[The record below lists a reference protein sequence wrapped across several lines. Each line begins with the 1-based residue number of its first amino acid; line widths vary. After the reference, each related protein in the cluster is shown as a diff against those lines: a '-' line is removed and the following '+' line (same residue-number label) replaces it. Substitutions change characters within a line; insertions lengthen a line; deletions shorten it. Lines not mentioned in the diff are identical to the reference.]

1 MPLLKGEKN
10 IGHNIKEMEEHG
22 HPHKQAVAAALSTAY
37 DDLNTQS
44 KRQAQR
50 EGATMSH
57 DEPYARPVTSMTQSD
72 LNEANKK
79 YWGGE
84 AGNIGPAETEAKAP
98 MLAGT
103 KVVPVYRGAG
113 DQDEKFDD
121 EVSPTQSDPPD
132 SRSNNLLGMPAI
144 AGDAKE
150 DPQGYGSGRQPA
162 GYKPAG
168 SKYNTMNP
176 PPKDPKPAKDDMVEG
191 SEAMEANDAKTPFLS
206 QEKSQLE
213 AHHTKLLG
221 QGYRWRQSAG
231 VTGSKEIR
239 HEYSH
244 KSGAKAKIIES
255 PTGQHRFEGGE

>member
-10 IGHNIKEMEEHG
+10 IGHNIREMEEHG

-37 DDLNTQS
+37 DDLNTES

-50 EGATMSH
+50 EGTIMSH

-113 DQDEKFDD
+113 DQDEKFGD

-132 SRSNNLLGMPAI
+132 SRSNNLLGTPAV
-144 AGDAKE
+144 AGK
-150 DPQGYGSGRQPA
+150 GH
-162 GYKPAG
+162 
-168 SKYNTMNP
+168 
-176 PPKDPKPAKDDMVEG
+176 DDMVEG
-191 SEAMEANDAKTPFLS
+191 SEAMEANDDLEEVNKAHENTQSTIKKRNEELNSLS
-206 QEKSQLE
+206 NPNSEVSKQGKLSKRAERVLE
-213 AHHTKLLG
+213 TH
-221 QGYRWRQSAG
+221 
-231 VTGSKEIR
+231 
-239 HEYSH
+239 YSR
-244 KSGAKAKIIES
+244 
-255 PTGQHRFEGGE
+255 RFE